1 MQFLLFDLSATLLF
15 LFGYVTVVGLQRR
28 RALPVVAAAS
38 GMRRERPAAGRDER
52 KPVAAPREPVAAPR
66 ELDPSPCCRE
76 WPRLSA
82 PR

>member
-52 KPVAAPREPVAAPR
+52 KPVEAPR